1 MIKYQCLLV
10 HFLLVNPALNP
21 MVTWIDPLVLKH
33 GKLILSSWQPPKRC
47 RQVKHESLF
56 KIPYITKFHDFFGW
70 FGIYHP
76 PLVVDS
82 IMKNLHFPW
91 KIWKFTELHGSVFTS
106 SPTQE
111 GCGPYRHADAG
122 LPSKSP
128 RGAHDERVV
137 GRHPNG

>member
-1 MIKYQCLLV
+1 MIKYPCLLV

-70 FGIYHP
+70 FGILSSTTCGRFYHEKP
-76 PLVVDS
+76 PFPMENMEIHGAPWLS
-82 IMKNLHFPW
+82 LH
-91 KIWKFTELHGSVFTS
+91 VFTNPGRVWTI
-106 SPTQE
+106 SP
-111 GCGPYRHADAG
+111 C
-122 LPSKSP
+122 
-128 RGAHDERVV
+128 
-137 GRHPNG
+137 

>member
-1 MIKYQCLLV
+1 MVKCPFLLV

-56 KIPYITKFHDFFGW
+56 KIPYITQFHVFFGW
-70 FGIYHP
+70 FWYHHHP

-82 IMKNLHFPW
+82 IMKKPF
-91 KIWKFTELHGSVFTS
+91 
-106 SPTQE
+106 TQE
-111 GCGPYRHADAG
+111 GCGPHRHADAG
-122 LPSKSP
+122 LPSESP
-128 RGAHDERVV
+128 RGAHHESCRSHIPMDEQMNTYKLYMFIV
-137 GRHPNG
+137 NL